1 MIEPAAQRGPAQP
14 KPYGGAIPISA
25 ESPGRAFGHFEN
37 VHKAFKRSGHAPLV
51 AIDTV
56 SFDLQVRQFISLLGP
71 SGCGK
76 TTFLRI
82 AAGLISKTSGVVEI
96 NGAAVE
102 RPQPDFGVVFQ
113 QPNLMPW
120 RTVLKNVLFPTEI
133 QGDADGRAAQRAAE
147 LLSLVGLS
155 GFENYYPSQLSGGMQ
170 QRVALCRAL
179 VHQPK
184 LLLMDEPF
192 GALDELTRMEMQDL
206 LLNVRDKTGATVML
220 VTHSISEA
228 VYLSD
233 RVTVFSPRPAKI
245 ADFIAIDLPY
255 PRRPETRYA
264 PEFTELQH
272 RAGRALGITR

>member
-1 MIEPAAQRGPAQP
+1 MIDSAGQRGLTQPDRGTIPPAA
-14 KPYGGAIPISA
+14 
-25 ESPGRAFGHFEN
+25 SPQRAFGHFEN
-37 VHKAFKRSGHAPLV
+37 VHKAFKRPGQTPLV
-51 AIDTV
+51 AVDII
-56 SFDLQVRQFISLLGP
+56 SFDLHGGQLISLLGP

-96 NGAAVE
+96 NGVEVE
-102 RPQPDFGVVFQ
+102 RPQRDFGMVFQ
-113 QPNLMPW
+113 QPYLMPW
-120 RTVLKNVLFPTEI
+120 RTVLKNVLFPIEI
-133 QGDADGRAAQRAAE
+133 QGNADRAAAQRAVE

-155 GFENYYPSQLSGGMQ
+155 GFEHTYPAQLSGGMQ

-206 LLNVRDKTGATVML
+206 LLDIRAKTGATVMM

-228 VYLSD
+228 IYLSD
-233 RVTVFSPRPAKI
+233 QVAVFSPRPAKI
-245 ADFIAIDLPY
+245 ADFIAVDLSY
-255 PRRPETRYA
+255 PRRPETRYT
-264 PEFTELQH
+264 PEFNELEH

>member
-1 MIEPAAQRGPAQP
+1 VIDSTIPQGAAQQ
-14 KPYGGAIPISA
+14 KFDGGVAA
-25 ESPGRAFGHFEN
+25 GLDSPQRPFGHFKD
-37 VHKAFKRSGHAPLV
+37 VHKTFKRSGQAPLA

-56 SFDLQVRQFISLLGP
+56 SFDLHAGQLISLLGP

-82 AAGLISKTSGVVEI
+82 AAGLIPKTSGTVEI
-96 NGAAVE
+96 NGAEVE
-102 RPQPDFGVVFQ
+102 RPQPDFGMVFQ
-113 QPNLMPW
+113 QSNLMPW
-120 RTVLKNVLFPTEI
+120 RTVLKNVLFPIEI
-133 QGDADGRAAQRAAE
+133 QGDTQGASGERAIE

-155 GFENYYPSQLSGGMQ
+155 GFETAYPAQLSGGMQ

-179 VHQPK
+179 VHRPK

-206 LLNVRDKTGATVML
+206 LLDIRAKTAATVML

-233 RVTVFSPRPAKI
+233 KVAVFSTRPAKI
-245 ADFIAIDLPY
+245 ADFIPVDLPY
-255 PRRPETRYA
+255 PRRPETRYT
-264 PEFTELQH
+264 PEFTELEH

>member
-1 MIEPAAQRGPAQP
+1 MIASAVQGGPAQARP
-14 KPYGGAIPISA
+14 DGGAIPLA
-25 ESPGRAFGHFEN
+25 DLPRRTFGHFEG
-37 VHKAFKRSGHAPLV
+37 VHKAFKRPGQASLV

-56 SFDLQVRQFISLLGP
+56 SFDLHNGQLISLLGP

-82 AAGLISKTSGVVEI
+82 AAGLIPKTSGIVEI
-96 NGAAVE
+96 NGAEVE
-102 RPQPDFGVVFQ
+102 RPQPDFGMVFQ

-120 RTVLKNVLFPTEI
+120 RTVLRNVLFPIEI
-133 QGDADGRAAQRAAE
+133 QGDGDRKAAQRAAD

-155 GFENYYPSQLSGGMQ
+155 GFEHAYPSQLSGGMQ

-206 LLNVRDKTGATVML
+206 LLDIRAKTEATVML

-233 RVTVFSPRPAKI
+233 KVAVFSSRPARI
-245 ADFIAIDLPY
+245 NDFITVDLPY
-255 PRRPETRYA
+255 PRRPETRYS
-264 PEFTELQH
+264 PGFNDLEH

>member
-1 MIEPAAQRGPAQP
+1 MIDSAVQRGLVQSNH
-14 KPYGGAIPISA
+14 GTIPSA
-25 ESPGRAFGHFEN
+25 ASRCAFGHFEN
-37 VHKAFKRSGHAPLV
+37 VHKTFKRPGQAPLV

-56 SFDLQVRQFISLLGP
+56 SFDLHAGQLLSLLGP

-82 AAGLISKTSGVVEI
+82 AAGLIPKTSGTVQI
-96 NGAAVE
+96 NSTEVE
-102 RPQPDFGVVFQ
+102 RPQPDFGMVFQ

-120 RTVLKNVLFPTEI
+120 RTVLKNVLFPIEI
-133 QGDADGRAAQRAAE
+133 QGDADSGATQRAAE

-155 GFENYYPSQLSGGMQ
+155 GFEHSYPAQLSGGMQ

-179 VHQPK
+179 VLQPK

-206 LLNVRDKTGATVML
+206 LLDIRTKTGATVML

-228 VYLSD
+228 IYLSD
-233 RVTVFSPRPAKI
+233 EVAVFSPRPARI
-245 ADFIAIDLPY
+245 ADFIAVDLSY

-264 PEFTELQH
+264 PEFTELEH

>member
-1 MIEPAAQRGPAQP
+1 VINWAVQRDPTQP
-14 KPYGGAIPISA
+14 KPDGRPIL
-25 ESPGRAFGHFEN
+25 SPGSGLRSFGHFEN
-37 VHKAFKRSGHAPLV
+37 VHKTFERVGQAPLV

-56 SFDLQVRQFISLLGP
+56 SFDLYPTQLISLLGP

-82 AAGLISKTSGVVEI
+82 AAGLIPKTSGVVEI
-96 NGAAVE
+96 NGSKVE
-102 RPQPDFGVVFQ
+102 RPQPDFGIVFQ

-120 RTVLKNVLFPTEI
+120 RKVLKNVLFPIEI
-133 QGDADGRAAQRAAE
+133 QGDPDGNAAHRAAE

-155 GFENYYPSQLSGGMQ
+155 GFEDSYPSQLSGGMQ

-206 LLNVRDKTGATVML
+206 LLDIRAKTGATVML

-228 VYLSD
+228 IYLSD
-233 RVTVFSPRPAKI
+233 KVAVFSARPAKI
-245 ADFIAIDLPY
+245 ADFIAVDLSY
-255 PRRPETRYA
+255 PRRPEMRYA
-264 PEFTELQH
+264 PEFTELEH

>member
-1 MIEPAAQRGPAQP
+1 MAQALMRERTDLGVVVPP
-14 KPYGGAIPISA
+14 F
-25 ESPGRAFGHFEN
+25 GRFVAVRKEFRPTSHDTI
-37 VHKAFKRSGHAPLV
+37 V
-51 AIDTV
+51 AIDTI
-56 SFDLQVRQFISLLGP
+56 SFDLSVGQFVSLLGP

-82 AAGLISKTSGVVEI
+82 VAGLIPFTSGTVQI
-96 NGAAVE
+96 NGKDVTG
-102 RPQPDFGVVFQ
+102 PHPDFGIVFQ
-113 QPNLMPW
+113 QANLMPW
-120 RTVLKNVLFPTEI
+120 RTVLKNVLFPLEI
-133 QGDADGRAAQRAAE
+133 RRESSKQGRDRALE
-147 LLSLVGLS
+147 IISLVGLA
-155 GFENYYPSQLSGGMQ
+155 GFEQAYPAQLSGGMQ

-206 LLNVRDKTGATVML
+206 LLDVRAKTQATIVL

-233 RVTVFSPRPAKI
+233 TVAVFSKRPAVI
-245 ADFIAIDLPY
+245 ADFIEVGLPY
-255 PRRPETRYA
+255 PRKPEIRYT
-264 PEFTELQH
+264 PEFTDLEH

>member
-1 MIEPAAQRGPAQP
+1 VIEPPIPRDRAQP
-14 KPYGGAIPISA
+14 KPDSGALPTGS
-25 ESPGRAFGHFEN
+25 SRRTFGHFEN
-37 VHKAFKRSGHAPLV
+37 VHKIFKRASQAPLV
-51 AIDTV
+51 AIDNI
-56 SFDLQVRQFISLLGP
+56 SFDLHAGQLISLLGP

-82 AAGLISKTSGVVEI
+82 AAGLIPKTSGIVEI
-96 NGAAVE
+96 NGVE
-102 RPQPDFGVVFQ
+102 VARPQPDFGIVFQ

-120 RTVLKNVLFPTEI
+120 RTVLKNVLFPIEI
-133 QGDADGRAAQRAAE
+133 QGDADGRAVQRAAD
-147 LLSLVGLS
+147 LLLLVGLS
-155 GFENYYPSQLSGGMQ
+155 GFEHSYPSQLSGGMQ

-206 LLNVRDKTGATVML
+206 LLDIRAKTGATLML

-228 VYLSD
+228 IYLSD
-233 RVTVFSPRPAKI
+233 KVAVFSPRPAKV
-245 ADFIAIDLPY
+245 ADFVAINLPY
-255 PRRPETRYA
+255 PRRPEMRYA
-264 PEFTELQH
+264 PEFTELEH

>member
-1 MIEPAAQRGPAQP
+1 VIIPAAQRGPALP
-14 KPYGGAIPISA
+14 KPDGGAIPVTA
-25 ESPGRAFGHFEN
+25 ESPRRAFGHFKN
-37 VHKAFKRSGHAPLV
+37 VHKTFKRSGQAPLV

-56 SFDLQVRQFISLLGP
+56 SFDLHVGQFISLLVP

-82 AAGLISKTSGVVEI
+82 AAGLIPKTSGIVEI
-96 NGAAVE
+96 NSAEVE

-133 QGDADGRAAQRAAE
+133 QGDADGRANQRAAE

-155 GFENYYPSQLSGGMQ
+155 GFEHSYPSQLSGGMQ

-233 RVTVFSPRPAKI
+233 KVAVFSPRPAKI

-264 PEFTELQH
+264 PEFTELEH

>member
-1 MIEPAAQRGPAQP
+1 MIEPAIQRVPGQP
-14 KPYGGAIPISA
+14 KSRSGAITSDGSSRPTF
-25 ESPGRAFGHFEN
+25 GRFEN
-37 VHKAFKRSGHAPLV
+37 VHKTFKRPGQVPLV
-51 AIDTV
+51 VIDTV
-56 SFDLQVRQFISLLGP
+56 SFNLNAGQLITLLGP

-82 AAGLISKTSGVVEI
+82 AAGLIPKTSGIVEI
-96 NGAAVE
+96 NGTEVE
-102 RPQPDFGVVFQ
+102 RPQPDFGMVFQ

-120 RTVLKNVLFPTEI
+120 RTVLKNVLFPIEI
-133 QGDADGRAAQRAAE
+133 QGDADGRAVQRAAD

-155 GFENYYPSQLSGGMQ
+155 GFEHSYPSQLSGGMQ

-206 LLNVRDKTGATVML
+206 LLDIRAKTGATVML

-228 VYLSD
+228 IYLSD
-233 RVTVFSPRPAKI
+233 EVAVFSPRPARV
-245 ADFIAIDLPY
+245 ADFVAINLPY

-264 PEFTELQH
+264 PEFTELEH

>member
-1 MIEPAAQRGPAQP
+1 VIEPAIQRDPGQP
-14 KPYGGAIPISA
+14 RPRSGAITS
-25 ESPGRAFGHFEN
+25 EGSSRRTFGRFEN
-37 VHKAFKRSGHAPLV
+37 VHKTFKRPGQAPLV
-51 AIDTV
+51 AIDSV
-56 SFDLQVRQFISLLGP
+56 SFNLNAGQLISLLGP

-82 AAGLISKTSGVVEI
+82 AAGLIPKTSGIVEI
-96 NGAAVE
+96 NGIEVE
-102 RPQPDFGVVFQ
+102 RPQPDFGMVFQ

-120 RTVLKNVLFPTEI
+120 RTVLKNVLFPIEI
-133 QGDADGRAAQRAAE
+133 QGDADGRAVHRAAD

-155 GFENYYPSQLSGGMQ
+155 GFEHFYPSQLSGGMQ

-206 LLNVRDKTGATVML
+206 LLDIRAKTGATVML

-228 VYLSD
+228 IYLSD
-233 RVTVFSPRPAKI
+233 EVAVFSPRPAKV
-245 ADFIAIDLPY
+245 ADFVAINLLY
-255 PRRPETRYA
+255 PRRPEMRYA
-264 PEFTELQH
+264 PEFTELEH

>member
-1 MIEPAAQRGPAQP
+1 VIALDGE
-14 KPYGGAIPISA
+14 GGA
-25 ESPGRAFGHFEN
+25 SPRVDSRQRPFGHFDN
-37 VHKAFKRSGHAPLV
+37 VHKSFTRQGQAPLV

-56 SFDLQVRQFISLLGP
+56 SLDLHTGQLISLLGP

-82 AAGLISKTSGVVEI
+82 AAGLIAKTSGTVEI
-96 NGAAVE
+96 NGAEVT
-102 RPQPDFGVVFQ
+102 RPQPDFGMVFQ

-120 RTVLKNVLFPTEI
+120 RTVLKNVLFPIEI
-133 QGDADGRAAQRAAE
+133 QGDAHGAAAERALE

-155 GFENYYPSQLSGGMQ
+155 GFENSYPAQLSGGMQ

-179 VHQPK
+179 VHRPK

-206 LLNVRDKTGATVML
+206 LLDIRAKTGATVML

-233 RVTVFSPRPAKI
+233 QVAVFSPRPAKI
-245 ADFIAIDLPY
+245 ADFISVDLPY

-264 PEFTELQH
+264 PEFTALEH

>member
-1 MIEPAAQRGPAQP
+1 VIDWVVQRDPTQP
-14 KPYGGAIPISA
+14 KPDGRRIP
-25 ESPGRAFGHFEN
+25 SPGSGLRSFGHFEN
-37 VHKAFKRSGHAPLV
+37 VHKTFERPGQAPLV

-56 SFDLQVRQFISLLGP
+56 SFDLYPTQLISLLGP

-82 AAGLISKTSGVVEI
+82 AAGLIPKTSGVVEI
-96 NGAAVE
+96 NGSKVE
-102 RPQPDFGVVFQ
+102 RPQPDFGIVFQ

-120 RTVLKNVLFPTEI
+120 RTVLKNVLFPIEI
-133 QGDADGRAAQRAAE
+133 QGDPDGDAAHRAAE

-155 GFENYYPSQLSGGMQ
+155 GFEDSYPSQLSGGMQ

-206 LLNVRDKTGATVML
+206 LLDIRANTEATVML

-228 VYLSD
+228 IYLSD
-233 RVTVFSPRPAKI
+233 KVAVFSARPAKI
-245 ADFIAIDLPY
+245 ADFIAVDLSY
-255 PRRPETRYA
+255 PRRPEMRYT
-264 PEFTELQH
+264 PEFTELEH

>member
-1 MIEPAAQRGPAQP
+1 MIDSTAPRGPEQP
-14 KPYGGAIPISA
+14 RLGGATIV
-25 ESPGRAFGHFEN
+25 SPADSPRRAFGRFEN
-37 VHKAFKRSGHAPLV
+37 VHKAFKRPGQTPLT
-51 AIDTV
+51 AIETV
-56 SFDLQVRQFISLLGP
+56 TFDLQSGQLISLLGP

-82 AAGLISKTSGVVEI
+82 AAGLIPKTSGIVEI
-96 NGAAVE
+96 NGAEVE
-102 RPQPDFGVVFQ
+102 RPQPDFGMVFQ

-120 RTVLKNVLFPTEI
+120 RTVLKNVLFPVEI
-133 QGDADGRAAQRAAE
+133 QGDADGRAVQRAAE

-155 GFENYYPSQLSGGMQ
+155 GFEHSYPAQLSGGMQ

-206 LLNVRDKTGATVML
+206 LLDIRAKTGATLML

-233 RVTVFSPRPAKI
+233 RVAVFSPRPARI
-245 ADFIAIDLPY
+245 ADVIAVDLPY
-255 PRRPETRYA
+255 PRRPEARYA
-264 PEFTELQH
+264 PEFTELEH
-272 RAGRALGITR
+272 RASRALGITR

>member
-1 MIEPAAQRGPAQP
+1 VIDSTIPQDAARQKFDGGVAAGLDSPQRP
-14 KPYGGAIPISA
+14 
-25 ESPGRAFGHFEN
+25 FGHFKD
-37 VHKAFKRSGHAPLV
+37 VHKTFKRSGQAPLA

-56 SFDLQVRQFISLLGP
+56 SFDLHAGQLISLLGP

-82 AAGLISKTSGVVEI
+82 AAGLIPKTSGTVEI
-96 NGAAVE
+96 NGAEVE
-102 RPQPDFGVVFQ
+102 RPQPDFGMVFQ
-113 QPNLMPW
+113 QSNLMPW
-120 RTVLKNVLFPTEI
+120 RTVLKNVLFPIEI
-133 QGDADGRAAQRAAE
+133 QGDTQGASGERAIE

-155 GFENYYPSQLSGGMQ
+155 GFETAYPAQLSGGMQ

-179 VHQPK
+179 VHRPK

-206 LLNVRDKTGATVML
+206 LLDIRAKTAATVML

-233 RVTVFSPRPAKI
+233 KVAVFSTRPAKI
-245 ADFIAIDLPY
+245 ADFIAVDLPY
-255 PRRPETRYA
+255 PRRPETRYT
-264 PEFTELQH
+264 PEFTELEH

>member
-1 MIEPAAQRGPAQP
+1 VIDLTVPRDLAQP
-14 KPYGGAIPISA
+14 RPDGAANLAADSSQRP
-25 ESPGRAFGHFEN
+25 FGHFEN
-37 VHKAFKRSGHAPLV
+37 VHKLFKRPGQTPLV

-56 SFDLQVRQFISLLGP
+56 SFDLHAGQLISLLGP

-82 AAGLISKTSGVVEI
+82 AAGLIAKTSGIVEI
-96 NGAAVE
+96 NGAEVE
-102 RPQPDFGVVFQ
+102 RPQPDFGMVFQ

-120 RTVLKNVLFPTEI
+120 RTVLKNVLFPIEI
-133 QGDADGRAAQRAAE
+133 QGDAQGAASERAME

-155 GFENYYPSQLSGGMQ
+155 GFEHAYPAQLSGGMQ

-179 VHQPK
+179 VNRPK

-206 LLNVRDKTGATVML
+206 LLDIRAKTSATVML
-220 VTHSISEA
+220 VTHSMSEA

-233 RVTVFSPRPAKI
+233 KVAVFSPRPAKI
-245 ADFIAIDLPY
+245 ADFIAVDLPY
-255 PRRPETRYA
+255 PRRPETRYV
-264 PEFTELQH
+264 PEFTALEH

>member
-1 MIEPAAQRGPAQP
+1 MVPRDLAQP
-14 KPYGGAIPISA
+14 RPDGAASLAADSSQRP
-25 ESPGRAFGHFEN
+25 FGHFEN
-37 VHKAFKRSGHAPLV
+37 VRKLFKRPGQTPLV

-56 SFDLQVRQFISLLGP
+56 SFDLHAGQLISLLGP

-82 AAGLISKTSGVVEI
+82 AAGLIAKTNGIVEI
-96 NGAAVE
+96 NGAEVE
-102 RPQPDFGVVFQ
+102 RPQPDFGMVFQ

-120 RTVLKNVLFPTEI
+120 RTVLKNVLFPIEI
-133 QGDADGRAAQRAAE
+133 QGDAQGAASERAME

-155 GFENYYPSQLSGGMQ
+155 GFEHAYPAQLSGGMQ

-179 VHQPK
+179 VNRPK

-206 LLNVRDKTGATVML
+206 LLDIRAKTSATVML
-220 VTHSISEA
+220 VTHSMSEA

-233 RVTVFSPRPAKI
+233 KVAVFSPRPAKI
-245 ADFIAIDLPY
+245 ADFIAVDLPY
-255 PRRPETRYA
+255 PRRPETRYV
-264 PEFTELQH
+264 PEFTALEH

>member
-1 MIEPAAQRGPAQP
+1 VIDSTVPPSLAQP
-14 KPYGGAIPISA
+14 KPDGGMTLGAASSRP
-25 ESPGRAFGHFEN
+25 FGHFEN
-37 VHKAFKRSGHAPLV
+37 VHKSFKRPGQAPLA
-51 AIDTV
+51 AIDAV
-56 SFDLQVRQFISLLGP
+56 SFDLHAGQLISLLGP

-82 AAGLISKTSGVVEI
+82 AAGLIPKSTGTVEI
-96 NGAAVE
+96 NGAEVE
-102 RPQPDFGVVFQ
+102 RPQPDFGMVFQ

-120 RTVLKNVLFPTEI
+120 RTVLKNVLFPIEI
-133 QGDADGRAAQRAAE
+133 QGDAHGAAAERAIE

-155 GFENYYPSQLSGGMQ
+155 GFENSYPAQLSGGMQ

-179 VHQPK
+179 INRPK

-206 LLNVRDKTGATVML
+206 LLDIRAKTGATVML

-233 RVTVFSPRPAKI
+233 EVAVFSPRPAKI
-245 ADFIAIDLPY
+245 ADFISVDLPY
-255 PRRPETRYA
+255 PRRPETRYT
-264 PEFTELQH
+264 PQFTELEH

>member
-1 MIEPAAQRGPAQP
+1 MIDLTVPRDLAQP
-14 KPYGGAIPISA
+14 RPDGAANFAADSSQRP
-25 ESPGRAFGHFEN
+25 FGHFEN
-37 VHKAFKRSGHAPLV
+37 VHKLFKRPGQTPLV

-56 SFDLQVRQFISLLGP
+56 SFDLHAGQLISLLGP

-82 AAGLISKTSGVVEI
+82 AAGLIAKTSGIVEI
-96 NGAAVE
+96 NGAEVE
-102 RPQPDFGVVFQ
+102 RPQPDFGMVFQ

-120 RTVLKNVLFPTEI
+120 RTVLKNVLFPIEI
-133 QGDADGRAAQRAAE
+133 QGDAQGAASERAME

-155 GFENYYPSQLSGGMQ
+155 GFEHAYPAQLSGGMQ

-179 VHQPK
+179 VNQPK

-206 LLNVRDKTGATVML
+206 LLDIRAKTSATVML
-220 VTHSISEA
+220 VTHSMSEA

-233 RVTVFSPRPAKI
+233 KVAVFSPRPAKI
-245 ADFIAIDLPY
+245 ADFIAVDLPY
-255 PRRPETRYA
+255 PRRPETRYV
-264 PEFTELQH
+264 PEFTALEH

>member
-1 MIEPAAQRGPAQP
+1 VIDSTVPRDLAQP
-14 KPYGGAIPISA
+14 KPDGAA
-25 ESPGRAFGHFEN
+25 SPAADLSRRPFGHFEN
-37 VHKAFKRSGHAPLV
+37 VHKLFKRLGQTPLV

-56 SFDLQVRQFISLLGP
+56 SFDLHAGQLISLLGP

-82 AAGLISKTSGVVEI
+82 AAGLIAKTSGIVEV
-96 NGAAVE
+96 NGTEVE
-102 RPQPDFGVVFQ
+102 RPQPDFGMVFQ

-120 RTVLKNVLFPTEI
+120 RTVLKNVIFPIEI
-133 QGDADGRAAQRAAE
+133 QGDTHGAADDRAME

-155 GFENYYPSQLSGGMQ
+155 GFEHAYPAQLSGGMQ

-179 VHQPK
+179 VNRPK

-206 LLNVRDKTGATVML
+206 LLDIRAKTSATVML
-220 VTHSISEA
+220 VTHSMSEA

-233 RVTVFSPRPAKI
+233 QVAVFSPRPARI
-245 ADFIAIDLPY
+245 ADFIAVDLPY

-264 PEFTELQH
+264 PEFTALEH

>member
-1 MIEPAAQRGPAQP
+1 VIDSTVPRDLAQP
-14 KPYGGAIPISA
+14 KPDSAAITAADSSRRP
-25 ESPGRAFGHFEN
+25 FGHFEN
-37 VHKAFKRSGHAPLV
+37 VHKLFKRLGQTPLV

-56 SFDLQVRQFISLLGP
+56 SFDLHAGQLISLLGP

-82 AAGLISKTSGVVEI
+82 AAGLIAKTSGIVEV
-96 NGAAVE
+96 NGAEVE
-102 RPQPDFGVVFQ
+102 RPQPDFGMVFQ

-120 RTVLKNVLFPTEI
+120 RTVLKNVIFPIEI
-133 QGDADGRAAQRAAE
+133 QGDTHGAAADRAME

-155 GFENYYPSQLSGGMQ
+155 GFEHAYPAQLSGGMQ

-179 VHQPK
+179 VNRPK

-206 LLNVRDKTGATVML
+206 LLDIRAKTSATVML
-220 VTHSISEA
+220 VTHSMSEA

-233 RVTVFSPRPAKI
+233 KVAVFSPRPARI
-245 ADFIAIDLPY
+245 ADFIAVDLPY

-264 PEFTELQH
+264 PEFTALEH

>member
-1 MIEPAAQRGPAQP
+1 VIDWAVRRDPPQP
-14 KPYGGAIPISA
+14 KPDGRAVP
-25 ESPGRAFGHFEN
+25 SPGSGLRTFGHFEN
-37 VHKAFKRSGHAPLV
+37 VHKTFERPRQSPLV

-56 SFDLQVRQFISLLGP
+56 SFDLYPTQLISLLGP

-82 AAGLISKTSGVVEI
+82 AAGLIPKTSGVVEI
-96 NGAAVE
+96 NGSKVE
-102 RPQPDFGVVFQ
+102 RPQPDFGIVFQ

-120 RTVLKNVLFPTEI
+120 RTVLKNVLFPIEI
-133 QGDADGRAAQRAAE
+133 QGDPDGDAAHRAAE

-155 GFENYYPSQLSGGMQ
+155 GFEGSYPSQLSGGMQ

-206 LLNVRDKTGATVML
+206 LLDIRIKTGATVML

-228 VYLSD
+228 IYLSD
-233 RVTVFSPRPAKI
+233 KVVVFSPRPAKI
-245 ADFIAIDLPY
+245 ADFIAVDLSY
-255 PRRPETRYA
+255 PRRPEMRYA
-264 PEFTELQH
+264 PEFTELEH
-272 RAGRALGITR
+272 RAGQALGITR

>member
-1 MIEPAAQRGPAQP
+1 MTDSDVPRGFA
-14 KPYGGAIPISA
+14 KAKHGTIS
-25 ESPGRAFGHFEN
+25 STDSRSAFGRFEN
-37 VHKAFKRSGHAPLV
+37 VHKTFNRAGQAPLV

-56 SFDLQVRQFISLLGP
+56 SFDLHAGQLLSLLGP

-82 AAGLISKTSGVVEI
+82 AAGLIPKTSGTVQI
-96 NGAAVE
+96 NGTEVE
-102 RPQPDFGVVFQ
+102 RPQPDFGMVFQ

-120 RTVLKNVLFPTEI
+120 RTVLKNVLFPIEI
-133 QGDADGRAAQRAAE
+133 QGDAEGGATQRATE

-155 GFENYYPSQLSGGMQ
+155 GFEHSYPAQLSGGMQ

-179 VHQPK
+179 VLQPK

-206 LLNVRDKTGATVML
+206 LLDIRTKTGATVML

-228 VYLSD
+228 IYLSD
-233 RVTVFSPRPAKI
+233 EVAVFSPRPARI
-245 ADFIAIDLPY
+245 ADFIAVDLSY
-255 PRRPETRYA
+255 PRRPETRYV
-264 PEFTELQH
+264 PEFTELEH